1 MQAFFYAF
9 NFTIY
14 DLQVQANRDVQAVT
28 GRDGVT
34 GSPSISVQV
43 DALTVA
49 QLENARNA
57 FYYA

>member
-14 DLQVQANRDVQAVT
+14 DLQANRDVQAVT

-34 GSPSISVQV
+34 AISVQV

-49 QLENARNA
+49 QLENSRNA
-57 FYYA
+57 FNYA